1 LSRFLFLLAAVVFVP
16 TLLPAQ
22 PSFSFPPKREVR
34 AVWLATAAG
43 LDWPKSYDMREQQN
57 SLRKIVQDLRA
68 ANFNTIFF
76 QVRARGDAYYRSH
89 YEPWA
94 ENLTGVMGQDP
105 GWDPLGFLIN
115 EAHQYGIEVHAWI
128 NVYKVRSAIT
138 IPSSPLHPVRAH
150 PGWVIPY
157 AGEYWLDPG
166 IPEVRTYLVNVVMDI
181 VNNYDVDGI
190 NFDYM
195 RYPGHDFDDDD
206 SYRRYGGLI
215 DRDTWRLQNITRF
228 VTEIYDKATALK
240 PMLKVGSSPVGV
252 AATEGERESRVQIQ
266 SYYQDAPTWLR
277 MRKQDYISP
286 QVYWDIGAS
295 RREQSFARL
304 VRRWRS
310 FSEGRHM
317 YAGIAAYKP
326 EVAREIT
333 AEIDTAR
340 SNNSDGQSYFRYE
353 NIQAPGLF
361 GTRYLTP
368 ANIPPMSW
376 KDAIPPL
383 APTTLAVSEVSA
395 NVFTLEWKPPL
406 PASDGDRAR
415 YYNIY
420 RSTSPV
426 IDTNTPLHLV
436 AVTQGRENT
445 YIDTVKVPTGV
456 TYHYAVAALDKGN
469 NEGPPSNVASA
480 SIREMLALKS
490 RIPAFTSLST
500 SFSHEAGTPT
510 LVAYRLERRSPVQL
524 SIYRQLTDGRDSLY
538 TTLINE
544 VQNGAT
550 YVVGLGKIAFR
561 SGRYAIRM
569 KAGEMDIEQTF
580 RVTKETAR

>member
-1 LSRFLFLLAAVVFVP
+1 LSRFLFFLAATTLVP
-16 TLLPAQ
+16 TLLQAQ
-22 PSFSFPPKREVR
+22 PSFSIPPKCEVR
-34 AVWLATAAG
+34 AVWLATATG
-43 LDWPKSYDMREQQN
+43 LDWPKTYDRKEQQN
-57 SLRKIVQDLRA
+57 SLRKIVQDLKT

-76 QVRARGDAYYRSH
+76 QARTRGDAYYRSH

-94 ENLTGVMGQDP
+94 ENLTGTMGQDP
-105 GWDPLGFLIN
+105 GWDPLAFLIN
-115 EAHQYGIEVHAWI
+115 EAHRVGIEVHAWI
-128 NVYKVRSAIT
+128 NVYKVRSAINF
-138 IPSSPLHPVRAH
+138 PSSPLHPVRAY
-150 PGWVIPY
+150 PAWVIPY

-166 IPEVRTYLVNVVMDI
+166 IPEVRSYLVNVVMDL
-181 VNNYDVDGI
+181 VRNYDVDGI

-195 RYPGHDFDDDD
+195 RYPGHDFADDD
-206 SYRRYGGLI
+206 SYRRYGGST

-228 VTEIYDKATALK
+228 VTEIYDKATAIK

-252 AATEGERESRVQIQ
+252 AATEGEPESRIQLQ

-286 QVYWDIGAS
+286 QIYWDIGSS
-295 RREQSFARL
+295 RRDPDFAYL
-304 VRRWRS
+304 IRRWRD
-310 FSEGRHM
+310 FSAGRHM

-326 EVAREIT
+326 EVAHEIT

-340 SNNSDGQSYFRYE
+340 SNNTEGESYFRYE

-368 ANIPPMSW
+368 ANIPPMAW
-376 KDAIPPL
+376 KDAVPPL
-383 APTTLAVSEVSA
+383 APTNLAVSEVSA
-395 NVFTLEWKPPL
+395 NVFALEWKPPL

-426 IDTNTPLHLV
+426 IDTKTPLHLI
-436 AVTQGRENT
+436 AVTQALDNT
-445 YIDTVKVPTGV
+445 FIDTVKIPTGV

-469 NEGPPSNVASA
+469 NEGPPSSVASA
-480 SIREMLALKS
+480 SIREMLALKN

-500 SFSHEAGTPT
+500 SFSHDVGTPT

-524 SIYRQLTDGRDSLY
+524 SIYRQLADGRDSLY
-538 TTLINE
+538 STLINE

-569 KAGEMDIEQTF
+569 RAGEMDIEQTF
-580 RVTKETAR
+580 NVAKETPP